1 VRIRLALFEDAPIAT
16 FARLTDAQRR
26 AITGRLEAQFI
37 AMGAGRMAP
46 TRAASYVPPKHKTG
60 DAASRN
66 RAADNR
72 AGLERFVAG
81 QIALAAGK
89 TPDAARGFLDAWA
102 ARLNADLGRLGG
114 RDTPE
119 RLVGLTAFELA
130 DARERLSKA
139 ARSC

>member
-1 VRIRLALFEDAPIAT
+1 MRIRLAHSEDAPIAT
-16 FARLTDAQRR
+16 LARLTDAQRR
-26 AITGRLEAQFI
+26 AIVERLKPRFT

-46 TRAASYVPPKHKTG
+46 SPTARYAPPKPAKPLAASPEP
-60 DAASRN
+60 AAK
-66 RAADNR
+66 NR

-81 QIALAAGK
+81 QIALAATK

-114 RDTPE
+114 CDIPD